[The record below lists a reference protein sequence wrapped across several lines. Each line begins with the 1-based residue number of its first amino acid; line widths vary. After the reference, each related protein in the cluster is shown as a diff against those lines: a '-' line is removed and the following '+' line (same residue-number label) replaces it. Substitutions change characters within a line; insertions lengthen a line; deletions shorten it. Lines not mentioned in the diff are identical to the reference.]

1 MLLFSTVSVTPYA
14 HIHTRARI
22 MRRSSIVDAHNS
34 EHVMP
39 EGVCGVGPETG
50 GGVLSIGLP

>member
-1 MLLFSTVSVTPYA
+1 MHLY
-14 HIHTRARI
+14 IRAYT
-22 MRRSSIVDAHNS
+22 MKRSSIVDAHNS

-50 GGVLSIGLP
+50 GGGEGVLSIGQP